1 MRCSYCGVEVITYP
15 DNGICANCGGKL
27 PPRPTGIR
35 CSRCGSYTT
44 GNFCANCGQS
54 LTLSPHHAAP
64 VQPAYVPYQPP
75 VQPIPGIHCCPR
87 CRSDRISTRRKGFSW
102 GWAIAG
108 FFLIPGFGILLGLIG
123 RNDLRCRCQLCH
135 HKWLQKF

>member
-1 MRCSYCGVEVITYP
+1 MRCSYCGVEITTYP

-27 PPRPTGIR
+27 PPRPNGIR
-35 CSRCGSYTT
+35 CSRCGSYTA

-54 LTLSPHHAAP
+54 LSGSAP
-64 VQPAYVPYQPP
+64 QPTPSTAPAQPAYMPFQPL
-75 VQPIPGIHCCPR
+75 PGINCCPR
-87 CRSDRISTRRKGFSW
+87 CRSDRISTQRKGFSW

-123 RNDLRCRCQLCH
+123 RNNLHCRCQLCG
-135 HKWLQKF
+135 HKWIRRL